1 MKKKNVKK
9 LLAGVLA
16 AAMVLQVPTVN
27 RLFSA
32 GTMEAEAAAGSV
44 IYESDASVAAES
56 IDFSG
61 LAAEDWN
68 QKKEVTYAYTNDVER
83 NVNENFTVDAKVTV
97 DEAAYNTLAGG
108 GFLKFQGAVKLGGDW
123 TYTTGDSCPYLDQNS
138 FAAVGDGTYTAG
150 IQVEFKG
157 KDASQLMEIDFEIV
171 GAKFVGTVNISNVK
185 VTNLPTVYK
194 TTLYESDASVAA
206 ENIDFSGLTA
216 EDWGQKKEVKY
227 ADTTDAERKV
237 NENFTVDGKVTI
249 DTNAYN
255 SLANGGYLKLQ
266 GVVKLGGEWTYTTGD
281 TLPYLEQGS
290 FTEVGDGTYTA
301 EIQVEFKGKTASQ
314 LMEIDFE
321 IVGAKFVGTVNISN
335 IKVTN
340 LTYEKP
346 ELEAKDPTVLSDL
359 STEADFNCWGTEEGW
374 DYYHGGAANS
384 VPVISYDSANQ
395 RLQVYVDYS
404 ANAASTWSE
413 AKVTFTPAETADI
426 SSYNQLSVDM
436 IYPDELDGTK
446 MKFFSDG
453 IINKDTTVDESTAED
468 LGNGMKK
475 VTVTMGFSP
484 STTPLS
490 GLTIGIIGCQTS
502 FKGNI
507 YLDNLVLSQKNE
519 AEDFVKITATP
530 GAGTIADISN
540 SISSIKMTDT
550 NADDCAKALF
560 TYLSALSENDQVL
573 FGHQNDVSR
582 SVNANAALGDVY
594 DITGSVSGIFGLDSL
609 ALTGS
614 EAGGTDAASA
624 LANSIAY
631 SKTAAQNGALVTL
644 STHMPNFTNDKIKK
658 NADGTYDFFECNFD
672 ESKDLSN
679 NSAEQILPGGA
690 YNEVFNAYLDIV
702 AEYAN
707 ALAEDD
713 IPVIFRPLHENTGSW
728 FWWGSTNSVET
739 YKSLFRYTRDY
750 LESQGVHNMLYVY
763 SPNGPLTSEAE
774 YLTRY
779 PGDEYV
785 DIVAFDY
792 YDDYNTYPAVSDGS
806 YFDNLNKT
814 CEVVSSFAQKRGKIA
829 AISECGVRV
838 MKADGSD
845 NEGLLVK
852 GNPVREEVTGTNWYQ
867 KVSDIAK
874 ENNMPYYLVWA
885 NFSDT
890 NFYVPYKYN
899 DTYGQEMINEFI
911 EYYNSADSIFGNG
924 TNFYNNIAQLAG
936 KTVEN
941 YTNPYGYMVYPF
953 DMATILDG
961 TELRAV
967 LRNASKVEFVIE
979 NTQADKKVTLEAK
992 AQGSGIR
999 GAQEA
1004 VQTNVKAVSGAT
1016 TYVATLDKATLD
1028 SLGKTDTATITLYAD
1043 GVVISE
1049 FTNVSLGKEKDKSP
1063 ANVIE
1068 NFDYYSGSNGLLDA
1082 SYSANSAAGCS
1093 SEFVLDE
1100 AHKNDGT
1107 YGGAFHYV
1115 LSTTGSEV
1123 WTGRIKSNLTSNDF
1137 SAYNALEMWVQ
1148 PDGKGQK
1155 LVVQLTDGSGEEFE
1169 VYLTNFVKGT
1179 KAQYVTVPFSSFK
1192 GKNGGTLDTSSIQKF
1207 AVWCNSIVPDGHS
1220 GSWDVDSTIYFDGI
1234 KAVSLTAEDLA
1245 KVDADGLII
1254 TDNSLVPEES
1264 TETKPN
1270 PNPEPDSNPQPEPN
1284 KETDVPLETTANAA
1298 KTGDSTNIAVYIL
1311 AMGFAAAVCAV
1322 VIRKKKRHA

>member
-9 LLAGVLA
+9 LLAGVMA
-16 AAMVLQVPTVN
+16 AAMVLQVPMMN
-27 RLFSA
+27 QIFSS
-32 GTMEAEAAAGSV
+32 GTIEAEAASGSV
-44 IYESDASVAAES
+44 YESSESVAVEG
-56 IDFSG
+56 IDFSA
-61 LAAEDWN
+61 LAEEDWGA
-68 QKKEVTYAYTNDVER
+68 KKEVKYAYTNDAER
-83 NVNENFTVDAKVTV
+83 NVSENYTVDAKVTI
-97 DEAAYNTLAGG
+97 DETSYNSLADGG
-108 GFLKFQGAVKLGGDW
+108 YLKFQGVTKLAEGW
-123 TYTTGDSCPYLDQNS
+123 VYTTGDSCPYLEQSS
-138 FAAVGDGTYTAG
+138 FTAVGDGTYTAD
-150 IQVEFKG
+150 IQVEFKD
-157 KDASQLMEIDFEIV
+157 KTPSQLMEIDFEIV
-171 GAKFVGTVNISNVK
+171 GVKFTGTVNISNVK
-185 VTNLPTVYK
+185 VTNLT
-194 TTLYESDASVAA
+194 
-206 ENIDFSGLTA
+206 
-216 EDWGQKKEVKY
+216 ED
-227 ADTTDAERKV
+227 
-237 NENFTVDGKVTI
+237 
-249 DTNAYN
+249 
-255 SLANGGYLKLQ
+255 
-266 GVVKLGGEWTYTTGD
+266 
-281 TLPYLEQGS
+281 
-290 FTEVGDGTYTA
+290 
-301 EIQVEFKGKTASQ
+301 
-314 LMEIDFE
+314 
-321 IVGAKFVGTVNISN
+321 
-335 IKVTN
+335 
-340 LTYEKP
+340 KP
-346 ELEAKDPTVLSDL
+346 ELEEKDPTVLSDL

-374 DYYHGGAANS
+374 DYYHGGTANS
-384 VPVISYDSANQ
+384 VPAISYDSANQ
-395 RLQVYVDYS
+395 RLQVALDYS

-413 AKVTFTPAETADI
+413 AKVTFTPADAADI
-426 SSYNQLSVDM
+426 SSYNQLSVDF

-453 IINKDTTVDESTAED
+453 IINKDTVVDDSTAED
-468 LGNGMKK
+468 LGNGIKK

-484 STTPLS
+484 TSTPLPN
-490 GLTIGIIGCQTS
+490 LTIGIIGCQTS
-502 FKGNI
+502 FKGNV

-519 AEDFVKITATP
+519 AEDFVKITETP
-530 GAGTIADISN
+530 GAGTTANISN
-540 SISSIKMTDT
+540 SIASIKMTDAD
-550 NADDCAKALF
+550 ADDSAKALF

-582 SVNANAALGDVY
+582 SVNTNAALGDVY
-594 DITGSVSGIFGLDSL
+594 DVTGSVSGIFGLDSL

-614 EAGGTDAASA
+614 EAGGTDAESA

-631 SKTAAQNGALVTL
+631 SKTAAQNGALITL
-644 STHMPNFTNDKIKK
+644 STHMPNFTSAKIEK
-658 NADGTYDFFECNFD
+658 NADGTYNFFECNFN
-672 ESKDLSN
+672 EAKDLSN
-679 NSAEQILPGGA
+679 NSAEQILPGGE
-690 YNEVFNAYLDIV
+690 YNEVFNAYLDII

-763 SPNGPLTSEAE
+763 SPNGPLTSEEE

-792 YDDYNTYPAVSDGS
+792 YDDYNTYPATSDGS
-806 YFDNLNKT
+806 YFTNLDKT
-814 CEVVSSFAQKRGKIA
+814 CQVVSSFAQKRGKIP

-852 GNPVREEVTGTNWYQ
+852 GNPVREEATGTNWYQ

-911 EYYNSADSIFGNG
+911 EYYNNEDSIFGNG
-924 TNFYNNIAQLAG
+924 TNFYNNISTLAG
-936 KTVEN
+936 KSVEN

-961 TELRAV
+961 TELRAI

-979 NTQADKKVTLEAK
+979 NKAEDKKVTLEAK
-992 AQGSGIR
+992 PQGNGIKAAQT
-999 GAQEA
+999 AL
-1004 VQTNVKAVSGAT
+1004 QTNVKAAPAGAT
-1016 TYVATLDKATLD
+1016 LYVASLDKAALD

-1049 FTNVSLGKEKDKSP
+1049 LTNVSLGKEKDKSP
-1063 ANVIE
+1063 VNVIE

-1100 AHKNDGT
+1100 THKNDGT
-1107 YGGAFHYV
+1107 YGGAFHYT
-1115 LSTTGSEV
+1115 LSTAGSEV
-1123 WTGRIKSNLTSNDF
+1123 WTGRIKSNLTNNDF

-1192 GKNGGTLDTSSIQKF
+1192 GKNGGTLDAGSIQKF

-1220 GSWDVDSTIYFDGI
+1220 GSWEVDSTIYFDGI
-1234 KAVSLTAEDLA
+1234 KAVSLKTEDLA

-1254 TDNSLVPEES
+1254 TEQSLVADEIPDTDTNTTIDTNTNTNTNTNPNTTDNHTDTTDNS
-1264 TETKPN
+1264 TNT
-1270 PNPEPDSNPQPEPN
+1270 Q
-1284 KETDVPLETTANAA
+1284 TANKQTAA
-1298 KTGDSTNIAVYIL
+1298 KTGDTTNLTIYL
-1311 AMGFAAAVCAV
+1311 LLMGFAAVACAA
-1322 VIRKKKRHA
+1322 VIRKKKRLA

>member
-1 MKKKNVKK
+1 MKNRNVKR
-9 LLAGVLA
+9 LLAGVIA
-16 AAMVLQVPTVN
+16 AAMVLQVPAVN
-27 RLFSA
+27 QIFSSA
-32 GTMEAEAAAGSV
+32 TIEAEAAFESV
-44 IYESDASVAAES
+44 IYESDTNVAADG
-56 IDFSG
+56 IDFSA
-61 LAAEDWN
+61 LADEDWGV
-68 QKKEVTYAYTNDVER
+68 KKEVTYAYTNDVER
-83 NVNENFTVDAKVTV
+83 KVNENFTVDAKVTI
-97 DEAAYNTLAGG
+97 DANAYNTLADGG
-108 GFLKFQGAVKLGGDW
+108 YLKFQGVTKLTGDW
-123 TYTTGDSCPYLDQNS
+123 TYTTGDSWPYLEQSS
-138 FAAVGDGTYTAG
+138 FTDMGDGNYTAD
-150 IQVEFKG
+150 IQVEFKD
-157 KDASQLMEIDFEIV
+157 KTPSSLMEIDFEIV
-171 GAKFVGTVNISNVK
+171 GVKFVGTVNISNVK
-185 VTNLPTVYK
+185 VTNL
-194 TTLYESDASVAA
+194 
-206 ENIDFSGLTA
+206 
-216 EDWGQKKEVKY
+216 
-227 ADTTDAERKV
+227 
-237 NENFTVDGKVTI
+237 TVD
-249 DTNAYN
+249 
-255 SLANGGYLKLQ
+255 
-266 GVVKLGGEWTYTTGD
+266 
-281 TLPYLEQGS
+281 
-290 FTEVGDGTYTA
+290 
-301 EIQVEFKGKTASQ
+301 
-314 LMEIDFE
+314 
-321 IVGAKFVGTVNISN
+321 
-335 IKVTN
+335 
-340 LTYEKP
+340 KP
-346 ELEAKDPTVLSDL
+346 ELEEKDPTVLSDL

-374 DYYHGGAANS
+374 DYYHGGTANS
-384 VPVISYDSANQ
+384 VPEISYDSANQ
-395 RLQVYVDYS
+395 RLQVTLDYS

-413 AKVTFTPAETADI
+413 AKVTFTPADAADI
-426 SSYNQLSVDM
+426 SSYNQLSVDF

-446 MKFFSDG
+446 MKFFADG
-453 IINKDTTVDESTAED
+453 IINKDTTVDESIAED

-484 STTPLS
+484 VSTPLS
-490 GLTIGIIGCQTS
+490 SFTIGIIGYQTS
-502 FKGNI
+502 FKGNV

-519 AEDFVKITATP
+519 AEDFVKITETP
-530 GAGTIADISN
+530 GAGTAANISN

-550 NADDCAKALF
+550 NADDSAKALF

-614 EAGGTDAASA
+614 EAGGTDAESA

-631 SKTAAQNGALVTL
+631 SKTAAQNGALITL
-644 STHMPNFTNDKIKK
+644 STHMPNFTSAKIKK
-658 NADGTYDFFECNFD
+658 NADGTYDFFECNFN
-672 ESKDLSN
+672 EAKDLSN
-679 NSAEQILPGGA
+679 NSAEQILPGGE
-690 YNEVFNAYLDIV
+690 YNEVFNAYLDII

-728 FWWGSTNSVET
+728 FWWGATNSVET

-763 SPNGPLTSEAE
+763 SPNGPLTSEEE

-792 YDDYNTYPAVSDGS
+792 YDDYNTYPATSDGS
-806 YFDNLNKT
+806 YFTNLDKT
-814 CEVVSSFAQKRGKIA
+814 CQVVSSFAQKRGKIA

-867 KVSDIAK
+867 KVNDIAR

-890 NFYVPYKYN
+890 NFYVPYKYD

-911 EYYNSADSIFGNG
+911 AYYNSADSIFGNG
-924 TNFYNNIAQLAG
+924 TNFYNNITALAG
-936 KTVEN
+936 KNVEN

-953 DMATILDG
+953 EMATILDG

-967 LRNASKVEFVIE
+967 LRNASNVEFVIE
-979 NTQADKKVTLEAK
+979 NKAADKKVTLEAK
-992 AQGSGIR
+992 PEGGVVRAEN
-999 GAQEA
+999 AA
-1004 VQTNVKAVSGAT
+1004 VLSNVKAASTGAI
-1016 TYVATLDKATLD
+1016 TYAAMLDKATLD
-1028 SLGKTDTATITLYAD
+1028 SIGKTDTATITLYAD

-1049 FTNVSLGKEKDKSP
+1049 LTNVSLGKEKDKAP

-1068 NFDYYSGSNGLLDA
+1068 DFDYYSGSNGLLDA
-1082 SYSANSAAGCS
+1082 NYSENSAAGCS

-1100 AHKNDGT
+1100 THKNDGT
-1107 YGGAFHYV
+1107 YGGAFNYT

-1137 SAYNALEMWVQ
+1137 SSYNALEMWVQ

-1155 LVVQLTDGSGEEFE
+1155 LVIQLTDGSGEEFE

-1179 KAQYVTVPFSSFK
+1179 KAQYVTVPFSSFT

-1220 GSWDVDSTIYFDGI
+1220 GSWEVDSTIYFDGI
-1234 KAVSLTAEDLA
+1234 KAVSLKTEDLA

-1254 TDNSLVPEES
+1254 TEQSLVADEIPDTDTNTTIDTNTNTNTNTNTTDNHTDTTDNS
-1264 TETKPN
+1264 TNT
-1270 PNPEPDSNPQPEPN
+1270 Q
-1284 KETDVPLETTANAA
+1284 TANKQTAA
-1298 KTGDSTNIAVYIL
+1298 KTGDTTNLTIYL
-1311 AMGFAAAVCAV
+1311 LLMGFAVVACAA
-1322 VIRKKKRHA
+1322 VIRKKKRLA

>member
-16 AAMVLQVPTVN
+16 AAMVLQVPAVN
-27 RLFSA
+27 GIFSA
-32 GTMEAEAAAGSV
+32 GTIEAEAASGSV
-44 IYESDASVAAES
+44 IYESAASVAAEN
-56 IDFSG
+56 IDFSS
-61 LAAEDWN
+61 LTAEDWGM
-68 QKKEVTYAYTNDVER
+68 KKEVAYAYTNDVER
-83 NVNENFTVDAKVTV
+83 KVNENFTVDAKVTV
-97 DEAAYNTLAGG
+97 DETAYNTLANGG
-108 GFLKFQGAVKLGGDW
+108 YLKFQGAVKLGEWDN
-123 TYTTGDSCPYLDQNS
+123 YVSGDSWPMLEQSNFS
-138 FAAVGDGTYTAG
+138 AVGDGTYAAE
-150 IQVEFKG
+150 IQVEYKDKTPSQLLEIDFEIVGVKFKG
-157 KDASQLMEIDFEIV
+157 TANISNVKVTNVPTVYKTTLYESTASVAAENIDFSSLTAEDWGMKKEVAYAYTNDVERKVNENFTVDAKVTVDETAYNTLANGGYLKFQGAVKLGEWDNYVSGDSWPMLEQSNFSAVGDGTYAAEIQVEYKDKTPAQLLEIDFEIV
-171 GAKFVGTVNISNVK
+171 GAKFVGTVNISNV
-185 VTNLPTVYK
+185 
-194 TTLYESDASVAA
+194 
-206 ENIDFSGLTA
+206 
-216 EDWGQKKEVKY
+216 
-227 ADTTDAERKV
+227 
-237 NENFTVDGKVTI
+237 
-249 DTNAYN
+249 
-255 SLANGGYLKLQ
+255 
-266 GVVKLGGEWTYTTGD
+266 
-281 TLPYLEQGS
+281 
-290 FTEVGDGTYTA
+290 
-301 EIQVEFKGKTASQ
+301 
-314 LMEIDFE
+314 
-321 IVGAKFVGTVNISN
+321 
-335 IKVTN
+335 KVTN

-359 STEADFNCWGTEEGW
+359 STEAEFNCWGTEEGW
-374 DYYHGGAANS
+374 DYYHGGAVNS

-395 RLQVYVDYS
+395 RLQVALDYS

-413 AKVTFTPAETADI
+413 AKVTFTPAEAADI
-426 SSYNQLSVDM
+426 SSYNQLSVDI

-484 STTPLS
+484 SSTPLPN
-490 GLTIGIIGCQTS
+490 LTIGIIGCQTS
-502 FKGNI
+502 FKGNV

-530 GAGTIADISN
+530 GAGATADISN
-540 SISSIKMTDT
+540 SISSIKMTDG

-644 STHMPNFTNDKIKK
+644 STHMPNFTSDKIKK
-658 NADGTYDFFECNFD
+658 NADGTYDFFECNFN
-672 ESKDLSN
+672 EAKDLSN
-679 NSAEQILPGGA
+679 NSAEKILPGGA
-690 YNEVFNAYLDIV
+690 YNEVFNAYLDII

-814 CEVVSSFAQKRGKIA
+814 CQVVSSFAQKRGKIA

-852 GNPVREEVTGTNWYQ
+852 GNPVREEATGTNWYQ
-867 KVSDIAK
+867 KVNDIAK
-874 ENNMPYYLVWA
+874 ANNMPYYLVWA

-924 TNFYNNIAQLAG
+924 TNFYNNISTLAG
-936 KTVEN
+936 KNVEN

-961 TELRAV
+961 TELRAI

-979 NTQADKKVTLEAK
+979 NKAADKKVTLEAK
-992 AQGSGIR
+992 PQGSGIKA
-999 GAQEA
+999 AQTA
-1004 VQTNVKAVSGAT
+1004 LQTNVKAVSGVT
-1016 TYVATLDKATLD
+1016 TYVASLDKATLD

-1049 FTNVSLGKEKDKSP
+1049 FTNVSLGKEKDKAP

-1082 SYSANSAAGCS
+1082 NYSANSAAGCS

-1100 AHKNDGT
+1100 THKNDGT
-1107 YGGAFHYV
+1107 YGGAFNYT

-1192 GKNGGTLDTSSIQKF
+1192 GKNGGTLDPASIQKF

-1245 KVDADGLII
+1245 KVNADGLII
-1254 TDNSLVPEES
+1254 TDRSLVPEELP
-1264 TETKPN
+1264 EQN
-1270 PNPEPDSNPQPEPN
+1270 PNPESGSNPQPTPGQESGAAT
-1284 KETDVPLETTANAA
+1284 EATANAA
-1298 KTGDSTNIAVYIL
+1298 KTGDTTNVAVYIL
-1311 AMGFAAAVCAV
+1311 MMGFAATACAV
-1322 VIRKKKRHA
+1322 VIRKKKRYA

>member
-1 MKKKNVKK
+1 MKKRNVKR
-9 LLAGVLA
+9 LLAGVIA
-16 AAMVLQVPTVN
+16 AAMVLQVPAVN
-27 RLFSA
+27 QIFSS
-32 GTMEAEAAAGSV
+32 GTIEAEAAFESV
-44 IYESDASVAAES
+44 IYESDTNVAADG
-56 IDFSG
+56 IDFSA
-61 LAAEDWN
+61 LADEDWGV
-68 QKKEVTYAYTNDVER
+68 KKEVTYAYTNDVER
-83 NVNENFTVDAKVTV
+83 KVNENFTVDAKVTI
-97 DEAAYNTLAGG
+97 DANAYNTLADGG
-108 GFLKFQGAVKLGGDW
+108 YLKFQGVTKLTGDW
-123 TYTTGDSCPYLDQNS
+123 TYTTGDSWPYLEQGS
-138 FAAVGDGTYTAG
+138 FTDMGDGNYTAA
-150 IQVEFKG
+150 IQVEFKD
-157 KDASQLMEIDFEIV
+157 KTPSSLMEIDFEIV
-171 GAKFVGTVNISNVK
+171 GVKFVGTVNISNVK
-185 VTNLPTVYK
+185 VTNL
-194 TTLYESDASVAA
+194 
-206 ENIDFSGLTA
+206 
-216 EDWGQKKEVKY
+216 
-227 ADTTDAERKV
+227 
-237 NENFTVDGKVTI
+237 TVDKP
-249 DTNAYN
+249 D
-255 SLANGGYLKLQ
+255 
-266 GVVKLGGEWTYTTGD
+266 
-281 TLPYLEQGS
+281 LE
-290 FTEVGDGTYTA
+290 E
-301 EIQVEFKGKTASQ
+301 
-314 LMEIDFE
+314 
-321 IVGAKFVGTVNISN
+321 
-335 IKVTN
+335 
-340 LTYEKP
+340 
-346 ELEAKDPTVLSDL
+346 KDPTVLSDL
-359 STEADFNCWGTEEGW
+359 ATEADFSCWGTEEGW
-374 DYYHGGAANS
+374 DYYHGGTANS
-384 VPVISYDSANQ
+384 VPEISYDSANQ
-395 RLQVYVDYS
+395 RLQVTLDYS

-413 AKVTFTPAETADI
+413 AKVTFTPADAADI
-426 SSYNQLSVDM
+426 SSYNQLSVDF

-446 MKFFSDG
+446 MKFFADG

-475 VTVTMGFSP
+475 VTVSMGFSP
-484 STTPLS
+484 VSTPLS
-490 GLTIGIIGCQTS
+490 SFTIGIIGYQTS
-502 FKGNI
+502 FKGNV

-519 AEDFVKITATP
+519 AEDFVKITETP
-530 GAGTIADISN
+530 GAGTVANISN

-550 NADDCAKALF
+550 NADDSAKALF

-614 EAGGTDAASA
+614 EAGGTDAESA

-631 SKTAAQNGALVTL
+631 SKTAAQNGALITL
-644 STHMPNFTNDKIKK
+644 STHMPNFTSAKIKK
-658 NADGTYDFFECNFD
+658 NADGTYDFFECNFN
-672 ESKDLSN
+672 EAKDLSN
-679 NSAEQILPGGA
+679 NSAEQILPGGE
-690 YNEVFNAYLDIV
+690 YNEVFNAYLDII

-728 FWWGSTNSVET
+728 FWWGATNSVET

-763 SPNGPLTSEAE
+763 SPNGPLTSEEE

-792 YDDYNTYPAVSDGS
+792 YDDYNTYPATSDGS
-806 YFDNLNKT
+806 YFTNLDKT
-814 CEVVSSFAQKRGKIA
+814 CQVVSSFAQKRGKIA

-867 KVSDIAK
+867 KVNDIAR

-890 NFYVPYKYN
+890 NFYVPYKYD

-911 EYYNSADSIFGNG
+911 AYYNSADSIFGNG
-924 TNFYNNIAQLAG
+924 TNFYNNITALAG
-936 KTVEN
+936 KNVEN

-953 DMATILDG
+953 EMATILDG

-967 LRNASKVEFVIE
+967 LRNASNVEFVIE
-979 NTQADKKVTLEAK
+979 NKAADKKVTLEAK
-992 AQGSGIR
+992 PKGGVVRAEK
-999 GAQEA
+999 AA
-1004 VQTNVKAVSGAT
+1004 VLSNVKAASTGAI
-1016 TYVATLDKATLD
+1016 TYAAMLDKATLD

-1049 FTNVSLGKEKDKSP
+1049 LTNVSLGKEKDKAP

-1068 NFDYYSGSNGLLDA
+1068 DFDYYSGSNGLLDA
-1082 SYSANSAAGCS
+1082 NYSENSAAGCS

-1100 AHKNDGT
+1100 THKNDGT
-1107 YGGAFHYV
+1107 YGGAFNYT

-1137 SAYNALEMWVQ
+1137 SSYNALEMWVQ

-1155 LVVQLTDGSGEEFE
+1155 LVIQLTDGSGEEFE

-1179 KAQYVTVPFSSFK
+1179 KAQYVTVPFSSFT

-1220 GSWDVDSTIYFDGI
+1220 GSWEVDSTIYFDGI
-1234 KAVSLTAEDLA
+1234 KAVSLKTEDLA

-1254 TDNSLVPEES
+1254 TEQSLVADEIPDTDTNTTIDTNTNTNTNTNTTDNHTDTTDNS
-1264 TETKPN
+1264 TNT
-1270 PNPEPDSNPQPEPN
+1270 Q
-1284 KETDVPLETTANAA
+1284 TANKQTAA
-1298 KTGDSTNIAVYIL
+1298 KTGDTTNLTIYL
-1311 AMGFAAAVCAV
+1311 LLMGFAAVACAA
-1322 VIRKKKRHA
+1322 VIRKKKRLA

>member
-1 MKKKNVKK
+1 MLEQSN
-9 LLAGVLA
+9 
-16 AAMVLQVPTVN
+16 
-27 RLFSA
+27 FS
-32 GTMEAEAAAGSV
+32 
-44 IYESDASVAAES
+44 
-56 IDFSG
+56 
-61 LAAEDWN
+61 
-68 QKKEVTYAYTNDVER
+68 
-83 NVNENFTVDAKVTV
+83 
-97 DEAAYNTLAGG
+97 
-108 GFLKFQGAVKLGGDW
+108 
-123 TYTTGDSCPYLDQNS
+123 
-138 FAAVGDGTYTAG
+138 AVGDGTYTAE
-150 IQVEFKG
+150 IQVEY
-157 KDASQLMEIDFEIV
+157 KDKTPAQLLEIDFEIV
-171 GAKFVGTVNISNVK
+171 GAKFVGTVNISNV
-185 VTNLPTVYK
+185 
-194 TTLYESDASVAA
+194 
-206 ENIDFSGLTA
+206 
-216 EDWGQKKEVKY
+216 
-227 ADTTDAERKV
+227 
-237 NENFTVDGKVTI
+237 
-249 DTNAYN
+249 
-255 SLANGGYLKLQ
+255 
-266 GVVKLGGEWTYTTGD
+266 
-281 TLPYLEQGS
+281 
-290 FTEVGDGTYTA
+290 
-301 EIQVEFKGKTASQ
+301 
-314 LMEIDFE
+314 
-321 IVGAKFVGTVNISN
+321 
-335 IKVTN
+335 KVTN

-395 RLQVYVDYS
+395 RLQVALDYS

-413 AKVTFTPAETADI
+413 AKVTFTPAEAADI
-426 SSYNQLSVDM
+426 SSYNQLSIDI

-453 IINKDTTVDESTAED
+453 IINKNTTVDESTAED

-484 STTPLS
+484 SSTPLPN
-490 GLTIGIIGCQTS
+490 LTIGIIGCQTS
-502 FKGNI
+502 FKGNV

-530 GAGTIADISN
+530 GAGTTADISN
-540 SISSIKMTDT
+540 SISVIKMTDA

-631 SKTAAQNGALVTL
+631 SKAAAQNGALVTL
-644 STHMPNFTNDKIKK
+644 STHMPNFTSDKIKK
-658 NADGTYDFFECNFD
+658 NADGTYDFFECNFN
-672 ESKDLSN
+672 EAKDLSN
-679 NSAEQILPGGA
+679 NSAEKILPGGE
-690 YNEVFNAYLDIV
+690 YNEVFNAYLDII

-814 CEVVSSFAQKRGKIA
+814 CQVVSSFAQKRGKIA

-852 GNPVREEVTGTNWYQ
+852 GNPVREEATGTNWYQ
-867 KVSDIAK
+867 KVNDIAK
-874 ENNMPYYLVWA
+874 ANNMPYYLVWA

-924 TNFYNNIAQLAG
+924 TNFYNNISTLAG

-961 TELRAV
+961 TELRAI

-979 NTQADKKVTLEAK
+979 NKAADKKVTLEAK
-992 AQGSGIR
+992 PESSNVRAAQTALQS
-999 GAQEA
+999 
-1004 VQTNVKAVSGAT
+1004 NVKAVSGVT

-1049 FTNVSLGKEKDKSP
+1049 LTNVSLGKEKDKSP

-1082 SYSANSAAGCS
+1082 NYSANSAAGCS

-1100 AHKNDGT
+1100 THKNDGT
-1107 YGGAFHYV
+1107 YGGAFNYT

-1192 GKNGGTLDTSSIQKF
+1192 GKNGGTLDPASIQKF

-1220 GSWDVDSTIYFDGI
+1220 GSWDVDSAIYFDGI

-1245 KVDADGLII
+1245 KVNADGLII
-1254 TDNSLVPEES
+1254 TDRSLVPEELP
-1264 TETKPN
+1264 EQN
-1270 PNPEPDSNPQPEPN
+1270 PNPESGSNPQPNPGQESGTVT
-1284 KETDVPLETTANAA
+1284 EATANAA
-1298 KTGDSTNIAVYIL
+1298 KTGDTTNVAVYIL
-1311 AMGFAAAVCAV
+1311 MMGFAATACAV